1 MPLPSIGE
9 NSVNPGEVRAGSNAR
24 RPVPL
29 RRMGFWSIPP
39 TRSELG
45 IECVPSTCKTGWI
58 ALPAAAEPM
67 HTPANWRLEIFALG
81 PFTMPASFQWHNCRR
96 VSRSQV
102 VRKAYAC
109 LGGRWWLSGRLSTL
123 SLGFW
128 SGDGLLA
135 TESTSFWADGRLFGS
150 YRSTVS
156 PRPFVIVLE
165 MPVHRRV
172 MNWRTLPRG

>member
-29 RRMGFWSIPP
+29 RRMGFWSMPP

-45 IECVPSTCKTGWI
+45 IERVPSTCKTGWI
-58 ALPAAAEPM
+58 ALPAAAAPM

-102 VRKAYAC
+102 VRKVYAC
-109 LGGRWWLSGRLSTL
+109 LVGRWWLSGRLSTL

-135 TESTSFWADGRLFGS
+135 TESTSFWADGRPTGS
-150 YRSTVS
+150 WPKRHLHQLQLYPSFLALAAILWS
-156 PRPFVIVLE
+156 K
-165 MPVHRRV
+165 
-172 MNWRTLPRG
+172 